1 MAPELKV
8 FVLAAL
14 PISEVRGS
22 VPLGLYFGLSPIKTV
37 LISILGSILPVFPI
51 LWGLNTLTQHLRKIK
66 IFDRFF
72 EWLFRRTHS
81 KSKLIE
87 RLEEV
92 GLAIFIAI
100 PSPFTGVWTGCV
112 AAYLFELPW
121 IPTFIAAFVGTSI
134 ASLIVLGISLGIIS
148 FSHTL
153 F

>member
-22 VPLGLYFGLSPIKTV
+22 VPLGLYFGLSPIKIV
-37 LISILGSILPVFPI
+37 LLSILGSVLPVFPI
-51 LWGLNTLTQHLRKIK
+51 LWGLNTLTQHLRKIN

-112 AAYLFELPW
+112 AAYLFELPL
-121 IPTFIAAFVGTSI
+121 IPTFIAAFVGTSL
-134 ASLIVLGISLGIIS
+134 ASLIVLGMSLGIIS
-148 FSHTL
+148 FSHIL